1 MIPFTYSRAADPAA
15 AIRDAAQAGARA
27 TWAAAPTWST

>member
-1 MIPFTYSRAADPAA
+1 MTPFTYSRATDFAA
-15 AIRDAAQAGARA
+15 AIREAAQAGAN